1 MEKIKNDYKKYGA
14 IGSKLTEVL
23 WNTGNL
29 FVLIILFI
37 STKKGVELSIFAIIL
52 FIILYIICDII
63 FVAKVKNQIKIRNK
77 FVFFHPVKYR
87 KGINIEI
94 KRFQKNWIHN
104 YCKHNRI
111 NSIEKLKYILKRLQ
125 DRKEKIYLWNMVT
138 LFITLMIPVIE
149 ILLEYVDKNL
159 KIIFLFLLVWFFT
172 LIGGYAIFKLSY
184 YFKKYV
190 MDGFQDFSNEKNLEL
205 LLEEEMLYLKK

>member
-1 MEKIKNDYKKYGA
+1 
-14 IGSKLTEVL
+14 
-23 WNTGNL
+23 
-29 FVLIILFI
+29 
-37 STKKGVELSIFAIIL
+37 
-52 FIILYIICDII
+52 
-63 FVAKVKNQIKIRNK
+63 
-77 FVFFHPVKYR
+77 
-87 KGINIEI
+87 
-94 KRFQKNWIHN
+94 
-104 YCKHNRI
+104 
-111 NSIEKLKYILKRLQ
+111 
-125 DRKEKIYLWNMVT
+125 MVT

-205 LLEEEMLYLKK
+205 LLEEEMLYLEK